1 MIYQDNIFPIDCIF
15 FKTGRAIETCY
26 VKDFTD
32 FFIIELNFF
41 DEYLLENFPIEMKKL
56 KEKGYEI
63 GIKKLGESNKLKE
76 MIFTHSS
83 RSLGKYYQIEY
94 NLNNIWIEIPSV
106 ISNFIGNYQENG
118 LGNGLTN
125 NKAISLNLVESKG
138 VMDIDFDLTRKL
150 LSY

>member
-1 MIYQDNIFPIDCIF
+1 M
-15 FKTGRAIETCY
+15 G
-26 VKDFTD
+26 
-32 FFIIELNFF
+32 
-41 DEYLLENFPIEMKKL
+41 
-56 KEKGYEI
+56 
-63 GIKKLGESNKLKE
+63 
-76 MIFTHSS
+76 
-83 RSLGKYYQIEY
+83 
-94 NLNNIWIEIPSV
+94 